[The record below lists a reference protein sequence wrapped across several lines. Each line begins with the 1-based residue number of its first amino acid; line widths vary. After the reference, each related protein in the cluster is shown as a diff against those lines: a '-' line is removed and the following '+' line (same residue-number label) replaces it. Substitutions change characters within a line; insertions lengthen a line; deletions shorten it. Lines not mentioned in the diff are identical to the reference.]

1 MECYFI
7 VMALVRSSWNLRR
20 WPIDSDSADMSCRHF
35 IFVIE
40 QESELIPLLRRHG
53 YDKLTKN
60 MFQIIELTEALK
72 KIIIKKR
79 CYDMLQPYILIFDCE
94 LIQVFGTYSM
104 HLNQFLP
111 ALLRHL
117 KIVSNLAV
125 SSTDDPHR
133 QYLPHIIS
141 RRGPVNDP
149 LVSSTSSP

>member
-1 MECYFI
+1 MLFHYDGTGPKLLEQM
-7 VMALVRSSWNLRR
+7 MALNCNKL
-20 WPIDSDSADMSCRHF
+20 RHF
-35 IFVIE
+35 IFVIN

-60 MFQIIELTEALK
+60 MFQIKELTDALK
-72 KIIIKKR
+72 KIISKKR
-79 CYDMLQPYILIFDCE
+79 CYDMLNPYILIFDCE

-111 ALLRHL
+111 TLLRHL

-125 SSTDDPHR
+125 SSTDDPRR
-133 QYLPHIIS
+133 QYLPYIIS

>member
-1 MECYFI
+1 MRQSP
-7 VMALVRSSWNLRR
+7 VG
-20 WPIDSDSADMSCRHF
+20 SDSANMSSRRF
-35 IFVIE
+35 IFVINP
-40 QESELIPLLRRHG
+40 ESELISLLRNHG
-53 YDKLTKN
+53 YDKLTN
-60 MFQIIELTEALK
+60 MMFQIHEALK

-111 ALLRHL
+111 TLLRHL

-125 SSTDDPHR
+125 SSTDDPRR
-133 QYLPHIIS
+133 QYLPYIIS